1 MENHCIEEPFIIRS
15 YRKSELAH
23 LYNPDMPLVPA
34 MRKMRYWIQRNPKL
48 YEAMYRSGEARGDHR
63 YTRRQVRLIV
73 EIKGNTLKYHR
84 TNKSYEG

>member
-34 MRKMRYWIQRNPKL
+34 MRKMRYWIQRNPEL
-48 YEAMYRSGEARGDHR
+48 YHFVTYLHEVLCR
-63 YTRRQVRLIV
+63 TQVL
-73 EIKGNTLKYHR
+73 
-84 TNKSYEG
+84 

>member
-34 MRKMRYWIQRNPKL
+34 MRKMRYWIQRNP
-48 YEAMYRSGEARGDHR
+48 EMYRSGEARGDHR

-73 EIKGNTLKYHR
+73 ETLG
-84 TNKSYEG
+84 EP

>member
-34 MRKMRYWIQRNPKL
+34 MRKMRYWIQRNPEL
-48 YEAMYRSGEARGDHR
+48 YEAMYGREKQGETTAIRGGR
-63 YTRRQVRLIV
+63 
-73 EIKGNTLKYHR
+73 
-84 TNKSYEG
+84 

>member
-34 MRKMRYWIQRNPKL
+34 MRKMRY
-48 YEAMYRSGEARGDHR
+48 
-63 YTRRQVRLIV
+63 
-73 EIKGNTLKYHR
+73 
-84 TNKSYEG
+84 

>member
-1 MENHCIEEPFIIRS
+1 MENHCIEEPFIILS

-34 MRKMRYWIQRNPKL
+34 MRKMRYWIQRNPEL

-73 EIKGNTLKYHR
+73 ETLG
-84 TNKSYEG
+84 EP